1 MRTSRRISKSIIT
14 HELQS
19 RNPTTSQP
27 HPSSTPGGPC
37 VLSWQIIAADH
48 RLSCIPCISWLK
60 FPASAFSLAD
70 SAHQRKLAV
79 KISVVPAFLR
89 GKNGSVSSVA
99 SCSIRVSPS
108 SLSSVFISVHL
119 WLTKMV
125 PFALLPP
132 VQSLFVWFEYF
143 VVKGLRM
150 PSFVIRHSSFAFS

>member
-1 MRTSRRISKSIIT
+1 MNSNHAIQQLRNVIRRHHQAIPAFFRGKSLPPII
-14 HELQS
+14 
-19 RNPTTSQP
+19 
-27 HPSSTPGGPC
+27 GF
-37 VLSWQIIAADH
+37 
-48 RLSCIPCISWLK
+48 SCGSCISWLK

-79 KISVVPAFLR
+79 KISVVPAFPR

-119 WLTKMV
+119 WLTKMA
-125 PFALLPP
+125 PFARLPP